1 MNQCFNWEDFWHVY
15 KTVTGMEPKYRKDFE
30 EEVEKEK
37 RELIK
42 LFGGTKVEVGAH
54 VGLTADEKKE
64 IITKYIEGIEKRAQ
78 KKEIPEEVTAKI
90 QREVLYFLQMYI
102 SEKDLITGYITKN
115 SAVTVPRKKG
125 IVPGMKISKALRLYL
140 KENSLEEYTDF
151 LIQDLS
157 VLQGQLKMLDTSA
170 KVVISL
176 EPLDFLLA
184 SDVTTGWKTCHSLD
198 GHYPAGNLSYLFD
211 AHTVIAYAYRTTEK
225 KWGLELPKKMWR
237 QWIYID
243 VDSALALFQRQYP
256 AGMIGFEKTVCSIVG
271 NALKKYH
278 NTDKNWIKKNWD
290 EEKEYDYFFNEAELA
305 YSDKTETYIYFRGI
319 SPSDKDDWYMIV
331 GEIPL
336 CPVCGGEL
344 DMSSKLICSRC
355 AGYIQCA
362 QCSKWVPEDDIHY
375 GADHYPY
382 CEECYD
388 KLFINCAY
396 CGETVYKEDAKHTP
410 DGEYICENCF
420 DEHFTACTNCGKTL
434 WKDEAEYVDS
444 EPYCDECYL
453 QNFTVCSNCGGVI
466 SKTEVFKD
474 INGKD
479 ICEYCAESSYV
490 TCEECGKLVN
500 EEEAYYIEDNYFL
513 CPHCYKK
520 AHKKAAV

>member
-1 MNQCFNWEDFWHVY
+1 MSQKFNWNDFWYVY
-15 KTVTGMEPKYRKDFE
+15 EIVTGMEPKYRKDFE

-37 RELIK
+37 RELVK
-42 LFGGTKVEVGAH
+42 LFGDTKVEVVVH
-54 VGLTADEKKE
+54 IGLTADEKRE
-64 IITKYIEGIEKRAQ
+64 IITRYIEGIEKRAQ
-78 KKEIPEEVTAKI
+78 KRGIPKEVIAKM
-90 QREVLYFLQMYI
+90 QKEMLYFLQMYI
-102 SEKDLITGYITKN
+102 NEKDLITGYVTKD
-115 SAVTVPRKKG
+115 SAVTVLRKKG
-125 IVPGMKISKALRLYL
+125 IVPGMKISKTLRLYL
-140 KENSLEEYTDF
+140 KENSLEEYADF

-157 VLQGQLKMLDTSA
+157 ILQGQLKMLDTSA

-176 EPLDFLLA
+176 DPLDFLLA
-184 SDVTTGWKTCHSLD
+184 SDVTTGWKTCHSID
-198 GHYPAGNLSYLFD
+198 GAHPAGNLSYLFD
-211 AHTVIAYAYRTTEK
+211 SHTVIAYAYRTTEK

-243 VDSALALFQRQYP
+243 IDSALALFQRQYP
-256 AGMIGFEKTVCSIVG
+256 AGMIGFEKTVRSIVG

-278 NTDKNWIKKNWD
+278 NTDKNWIKKDWD
-290 EEKEYDYFFNEAELA
+290 EEKEYNYFFNEAELA

-319 SPSDKDDWYMIV
+319 SPSDKDDWYMTV

-344 DMSSKLICSRC
+344 DMSNKLICSRC
-355 AGYIQCA
+355 AGCVQCA
-362 QCSKWVPEDDIHY
+362 ECGKWVPEDDIHY

-420 DEHFTACTNCGKTL
+420 DEHFTTCTNCGKTL

-453 QNFTVCSNCGGVI
+453 QNFTVCSNCGDVI
-466 SKTEVFKD
+466 PKTEVFKD

-490 TCEECGKLVN
+490 TCEKCGKLVN
-500 EEEAYYIEDNYFL
+500 KEEAYYIEDNYFL